1 MKAGAFLHNVSC
13 DKQSRNVVHNCS
25 FNVLSQSNSEQC
37 SVLDVVCFPHSNCTE
52 GAVRLADGESP
63 LDERF
68 EVCVS
73 GVWGTLPPPVVNSLY
88 SIGYPSTE
96 LEKAERI
103 CRQVGLPWECE

>member
-1 MKAGAFLHNVSC
+1 MNAGAFLHNVSC

-25 FNVLSQSNSEQC
+25 FNVSSQSNSEQC

-52 GAVRLADGESP
+52 GAVRLADGETP
-63 LDERF
+63 LDGRF

-73 GVWGTLPPPVVNSLY
+73 GVWGTLPAPVVVNSRY
-88 SIGYPSTE
+88 GYHSTE

-103 CRQVGLPWECE
+103 CRQIGLSWECE